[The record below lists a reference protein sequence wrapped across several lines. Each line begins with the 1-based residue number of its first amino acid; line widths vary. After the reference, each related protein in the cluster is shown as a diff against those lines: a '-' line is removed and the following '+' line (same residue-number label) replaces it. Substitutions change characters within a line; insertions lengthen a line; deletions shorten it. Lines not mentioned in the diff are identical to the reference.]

1 MKALVEFYLFLA
13 SVLPFD
19 LPVMNGEVGEIFKS
33 EDHPNAVFVIENYF
47 YDCPY
52 CHQNAPNV
60 DALAEHFSNNPR
72 VIVLD
77 VGVDKKDSQYS
88 AWISKHQPNH
98 LVLKDANR
106 ELAKKLGT
114 SGYPSAY
121 VIDCQGKIVKKVTG
135 AWSNSSKEKMKEAV
149 NQALHLECPQ
159 EDMLTAPTL

>member
-1 MKALVEFYLFLA
+1 MKALVEFYLLLA
-13 SVLPFD
+13 SALPFS
-19 LPVMNGEVGEIFKS
+19 LPVMNGEVGEVFS
-33 EDHPNAVFVIENYF
+33 SQDHPNAVFVIENYF
-47 YDCPY
+47 YNCPY

-60 DALAEHFSNNPR
+60 DAVAEHFASNPR

-77 VGVDKKDSQYS
+77 VGVDKKDSDYA

-121 VIDCQGKIVKKVTG
+121 VLDCQGKIVKKVTG
-135 AWSNSSKEKMKEAV
+135 AWSNSSKEKIKEAV
-149 NQALHLECPQ
+149 NQALQVECPL
-159 EDMLTAPTL
+159 EKTTDAPTL